1 MYAVVGIACLELAA
15 LSIAVMLL
23 TFRKPNPPKWT
34 SYALTHEA
42 IAIGTVAVGSFGL
55 AFLLQAI
62 NTFTQQPP
70 TGTHLIAIAVAFVL
84 FVVVWRW
91 LKVRATLAEYARQLE
106 KSRSRTPISHAA
118 SAEESAPEDPSSP
131 TRPRTPHVPKK
142 AA

>member
-1 MYAVVGIACLELAA
+1 MYAVVGIVCVELAA

-23 TFRKPNPPKWT
+23 TFRRPNPPKWT

-42 IAIGTVAVGSFGL
+42 IAIGTVAVGSFGF

-62 NTFTQQPP
+62 NTFADQPP
-70 TGTHLIAIAVAFVL
+70 TTTDFVAIAVALVVFIVL
-84 FVVVWRW
+84 WRW
-91 LKVRATLAEYARQLE
+91 LKVRATLAEYTRQSE
-106 KSRSRTPISHAA
+106 RSRSPTPITRGA
-118 SAEESAPEDPSSP
+118 SVEENAPEDPSSP